1 MCMVV
6 VCDRDDAGTREGFIL
21 VLEPPPIAPD
31 RQAARNGKASNG
43 SAANGNGGSRRA
55 ELADFLKARRAA
67 LQPVDVGLPGCGRRR
82 TPGLRR
88 EEVAQLAGVGT
99 TWYTWLEQG
108 RDVRASVSVLES
120 LATALR
126 MSSAERNHLIMLGR
140 GEQQP
145 PPVKKREKVTPT
157 VRRLVENLGANPAY
171 VLGRRWDYLAWN
183 SAYAVVFGDPE
194 EVPAG
199 ARNALWLMFTD
210 PTRREVMTDWDV
222 SARRLIARFR
232 ADHARHVGDPC
243 FEELVDALL
252 EVSPDFRRWWPRH
265 EVLGSGEG
273 RKTII
278 HPVAGRLEFEH
289 ALFKHG
295 DTPDQRLV
303 LYSPIQDGESPARLA
318 RLLES
323 VREPVAA

>member
-1 MCMVV
+1 M
-6 VCDRDDAGTREGFIL
+6 
-21 VLEPPPIAPD
+21 
-31 RQAARNGKASNG
+31 NGKGDNG
-43 SAANGNGGSRRA
+43 ASRRA
-55 ELADFLKARRAA
+55 ELADFLKARRGA
-67 LQPVDVGLPGCGRRR
+67 LQPADVGLPGCGRRR

-108 RDVRASVSVLES
+108 REVRASVQVLES

-126 MSSAERNHLIMLGR
+126 MTSAERGHLIMLGR
-140 GEQQP
+140 GEQVP
-145 PPVKKREKVTPT
+145 PPLGRKEKVSPT
-157 VRRLVENLGANPAY
+157 VRRLIENLGANPAY

-183 SAYAVVFGDPE
+183 SAYAVVFGDLDA
-194 EVPAG
+194 VPPG

-210 PTRREVMTDWDV
+210 PSRRELMRDWDV

-243 FEELVDALL
+243 FEDLVDALL
-252 EVSPDFRRWWPRH
+252 EASADFRRWWPRH

-273 RKTII
+273 RKTVE
-278 HPVAGRLEFEH
+278 HPVVGRLEFEH

-295 DTPDQRLV
+295 DSPDHRLV
-303 LYSPIQDGESPARLA
+303 LYSPLQDGESPARLE
-318 RLLES
+318 RLLTAA
-323 VREPVAA
+323 REGEPERARAMSLV